1 MSNNTT
7 TTLEVTAVN
16 TEYLNT
22 RLHDLGISDEQNI
35 FTRVWNQTSSGVG
48 DDGKIVTT
56 TNEQKREYKIFE
68 ADEEGNIVI
77 HYFNLMGQPYSW
89 KKKDTKWPRD
99 FVRKRLR
106 VPRGDQ
112 KYNQEEG
119 SGQYP
124 FFTPGLISKYKQN
137 KDSANID
144 ATPVA
149 PVDILFIVEG
159 EFKAFKGYMAGLDII
174 GILGIHG
181 FYNGDVRGKL
191 HDDVQDVIITC
202 KVRKVVFLADADLL
216 TVKWEEKK
224 DLAKRGE
231 SFYTAVKL
239 FRESLQLLLD
249 DETIEL
255 SHVYYMHLKTKFTN
269 EAKGLDDLLCKYSAV
284 TEDIVHDLK
293 SLQYAKIYFSG
304 TPITDSHK
312 DLQYLRRYMGLTDE
326 QEFYKI
332 YGEFIG
338 SREFL
343 YHNKR
348 FEYNSEKREVVFV

>member
-1 MSNNTT
+1 MPNNTT

-99 FVRKRLR
+99 FVRTRLR

-174 GILGIHG
+174 GVLGIHG

-191 HDDVQDVIITC
+191 HDDVQDLIITC
-202 KVRKVVFLADADLL
+202 KVRKVVFLVDADLL

-224 DLAKRGE
+224 DGSVRIDQTIYVERDSQKKIVLGHKG
-231 SFYTAVKL
+231 
-239 FRESLQLLLD
+239 
-249 DETIEL
+249 ETIRAIGQAARMEL
-255 SHVYYMHLKTKFTN
+255 SGILEQKVHLFLFVKVREN
-269 EAKGLDDLLCKYSAV
+269 WGDDP
-284 TEDIVHDLK
+284 E
-293 SLQYAKIYFSG
+293 
-304 TPITDSHK
+304 
-312 DLQYLRRYMGLTDE
+312 RYREMGL
-326 QEFYKI
+326 EFP
-332 YGEFIG
+332 
-338 SREFL
+338 
-343 YHNKR
+343 H
-348 FEYNSEKREVVFV
+348 